1 MEIKLR
7 RGGEGLDPISRIL
20 YLRETDWSFLNP
32 KEEDQCDY
40 NTLDNIEAAAMRLL
54 RALVRQEQVYV

>member
-1 MEIKLR
+1 MEIKLK

-20 YLRETDWSFLNP
+20 YLRDTDWNFINP
-32 KEEDQCDY
+32 KEEDQSDY

-54 RALVRQEQVYV
+54 KALVRQEQVYV